1 MKKHIQEQL
10 ANEPKHTLRNIII
23 AVIVITAIVWSG
35 SVFKVPEILERG
47 SQVAISILSAIV
59 NPNPRFLWGMDT
71 SGVPYLMLE
80 TIAIAFLGTIIGAIL
95 AIPFAFL
102 SSKNIIPKKW
112 HLPGVFSI
120 TLIRT
125 LPVFVLGIMFIT
137 VTGPGPFAGVLTM
150 AISSIGMMSKLYIE
164 AIEDLDR
171 GILEAL
177 DSIGCNTY
185 EKIRYGILPQL
196 FTNFISTSIY
206 RFEINVKNASIL
218 GLVGAGGIGFPLL
231 QAMGNNRWND
241 AGAYLLG
248 LIVVVII
255 VEYASTRIRKKL
267 AYG

>member
-1 MKKHIQEQL
+1 MNKRVQEQL
-10 ANEPKHTLRNIII
+10 AAEPKNTLRNIIVT
-23 AVIVITAIVWSG
+23 VIVATAIIWSG
-35 SVFKVPEILERG
+35 AVFNVPAVLERG
-47 SQVAISILSAIV
+47 SQVAVSILTSIV
-59 NPNPRFLWGMDT
+59 KPNPRFLFGMDS

-95 AIPFAFL
+95 AIPFAFV
-102 SSKNIIPKKW
+102 SSKNIMPKKW

-120 TLIRT
+120 TLVRT
-125 LPVFVLGIMFIT
+125 FPVFILGIMFIT

-231 QAMGNNRWND
+231 QAMGNNRWSD

-255 VEYASTRIRKKL
+255 VEYASTKIRKRL